1 MTTKSSEDENRNH
14 TIGLATEIVSSFV
27 SNNSLPAAALPD
39 LIRSVATVLNEVSKV
54 TTPKLVKRAPAVAI
68 KHSITDEHVICLE
81 DGKKLKML
89 KRYLRT
95 KYNLTPDEYRQKWG
109 LPANYICWGALQ
121 CAVPIWAISP
131 SRTISPNETCT
142 IHSNDAGDNIPTTFN
157 ATNLIT
163 IQQIVYPTVTVQI
176 ALETRQIKAKNVN
189 SQVVMTIFERRVGTF
204 QGLAE

>member
-109 LPANYICWGALQ
+109 LPANYPMVAPAYARRRSEFAKKIGLGLG
-121 CAVPIWAISP
+121 VG
-131 SRTISPNETCT
+131 R
-142 IHSNDAGDNIPTTFN
+142 
-157 ATNLIT
+157 
-163 IQQIVYPTVTVQI
+163 
-176 ALETRQIKAKNVN
+176 IKK
-189 SQVVMTIFERRVGTF
+189 
-204 QGLAE
+204 